1 MTAAYY
7 FTLPFTCNNVQSPYI
22 RFLGHSSQ
30 HKERI
35 GSLACPLA
43 VTPPS
48 WSRFLPVRHFC
59 HPKRSVVHSSGKK
72 IWTSGCGA
80 FHSLPYPCPY
90 YDSRVLFHRFHTG
103 SVFSAIGSV
112 SPALSSGFPNL
123 ILCCFCTTITPD
135 DLSPRVSHPRDLILR
150 SFSARK
156 YRCFSVPPLTKS
168 ILISPN
174 RNSGD
179 FVLWVTFRYQLS
191 TNFSLLL
198 SVLF

>member
-1 MTAAYY
+1 MFQLANSY
-7 FTLPFTCNNVQSPYI
+7 FI
-22 RFLGHSSQ
+22 Q

-35 GSLACPLA
+35 GSCTCPLA

-48 WSRFLPVRHFC
+48 WSRFLSGWHCC
-59 HPKRSVVHSSGKK
+59 HPKKSVVHSPGKK
-72 IWTSGCGA
+72 IWTSGRGA

-90 YDSRVLFHRFHTG
+90 YDSRVLFHRFRTG

-191 TNFSLLL
+191 TNCSLLL